1 MKKKAAA
8 KSNSNKV
15 DNISESS
22 INHANRKYF
31 DAMEGQINQLQYQS
45 KKLKSGYTEEKEK
58 LEGMEERIEDLKNE
72 LKKIHQKLQKNRRY

>member
-1 MKKKAAA
+1 
-8 KSNSNKV
+8 
-15 DNISESS
+15 
-22 INHANRKYF
+22 
-31 DAMEGQINQLQYQS
+31 MEGQINQLQYQS